1 MSLSTVTYRIIT
13 ASVTTNVG
21 SFVLSTV
28 EGLEVGVCIRAYGT
42 GEPRLDR
49 RHNIATIDTDTKTI
63 TFDATGPNITAF
75 NPANASIVP
84 LVTWVKDADVA
95 VFLGYEPE
103 AESIDIVYLA
113 DVVEA
118 ANDFGYRRR
127 QQAGYIDS
135 RCLIPNPSARQG
147 VVLYAAALFRERGS
161 VDSFASF
168 QDMNIAPSIGSM
180 GQILRLL
187 GIPRPAVA

>member
-103 AESIDIVYLA
+103 AETIDETYLA

-127 QQAGYIDS
+127 QQAGYIAQS
-135 RCLIPNPSARQG
+135 VG
-147 VVLYAAALFRERGS
+147 VTAGS
-161 VDSFASF
+161 TKRRRLFASNHRPDHGR
-168 QDMNIAPSIGSM
+168 QPCSG
-180 GQILRLL
+180 G
-187 GIPRPAVA
+187 RPADSCADR